1 MLAQQRTEST
11 SEIPV
16 ALVKETIDGQPFYY
30 PNFRK
35 VLAGELTLEDI
46 MGSSTLQ
53 SFIVSYLFRFV
64 YRNIDEKLYFFLGSE
79 IGLHLDKRNNLAGDL
94 AIFERSTLPASK
106 INLRYAD
113 VPPKVV
119 VEVDTNIDYS
129 VEGAFDYVHLKTQK
143 LLDFGVQRVI
153 WIFTKSRK
161 VMVAVPGQDWLTKD
175 WNQDIELLD
184 GKYFNVGHY
193 LESEGIEPENADLT

>member
-1 MLAQQRTEST
+1 MLTQQRTEST

-16 ALVKETIDGQPFYY
+16 ALIRETIDGQPFYY

-35 VLAGELTLEDI
+35 VLAGELTLDDI

-53 SFIVSYLFRFV
+53 SFI
-64 YRNIDEKLYFFLGSE
+64 IDFILYFVHTNYDRKQYISLSSE
-79 IGLHLDKRNNLAGDL
+79 IGLHLDKRTNLAGDL

-106 INLRYAD
+106 INLSYAD

-143 LLDFGVQRVI
+143 LLDFGVQRVV

-161 VMVAVPGQDWLTKD
+161 VMVAVPEQDWLTRD
-175 WNQDIELLD
+175 WNQDVELLD
-184 GKYFNVGHY
+184 AKFFNIAGY
-193 LESEGIEPENADLT
+193 LESEGVGQEELDA